1 LLGVMWA
8 FIAEAVRPQPEED
21 PREVV
26 GVR

>member
-1 LLGVMWA
+1 MWA